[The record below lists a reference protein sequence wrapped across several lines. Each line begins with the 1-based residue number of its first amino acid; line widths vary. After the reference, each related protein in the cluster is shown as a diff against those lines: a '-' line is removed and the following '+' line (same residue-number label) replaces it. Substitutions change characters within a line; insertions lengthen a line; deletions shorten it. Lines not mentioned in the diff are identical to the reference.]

1 MIIIIIIPCLC
12 FIALSFY
19 IAEIFMNVLYTKLVK
34 GDRLIFGHSIWELK
48 KRLQN
53 GFWLVHLYSYKY
65 NILIIYFIEYI
76 IWIFALNGEQKYK
89 HLQLEQQFNFLYV
102 LFIEESKLNKNDS
115 DNFVNDV
122 EPMHFFLVFPRV
134 FTNFLVN
141 WRYSSS
147 WIVIFFEHF
156 AFCIN
161 LNFLVKSRK
170 IAKHG
175 LVFLHQLRKWLL
187 VQFLTF

>member
-1 MIIIIIIPCLC
+1 MV
-12 FIALSFY
+12 LSVY
-19 IAEIFMNVLYTKLVK
+19 ISEIFMNVLYTKLVK

-65 NILIIYFIEYI
+65 NKLIIYFIEFI

-161 LNFLVKSRK
+161 LNFLVKSCK
-170 IAKHG
+170 IAAHC
-175 LVFLHQLRKWLL
+175 LVFLHQPRKWML
-187 VQFLTF
+187 VQFFTF

>member
-1 MIIIIIIPCLC
+1 MIIIIIIPC
-12 FIALSFY
+12 FS
-19 IAEIFMNVLYTKLVK
+19 EIFMNVLYTKLVK

-65 NILIIYFIEYI
+65 NVLIIYFIEFL

-115 DNFVNDV
+115 DNFVN

-161 LNFLVKSRK
+161 LNFLVKSWK
-170 IAKHG
+170 IAEHG